1 MKHKISSLALL
12 FHKYSLSVWIFL
24 RSSWKSLEYRDDA
37 HQLQQKRTI
46 LSNLLTRSL
55 ESSCHRDLIKNNTD
69 KKFFFLSLSFSV
81 ILSFHSFSCPHAFS
95 FSKYFFCF
103 LSLSHTLSQRN
114 LTFLFSI
121 TIKIQRYDD
130 TQFKKCKDQ
139 KRKVLIG
146 LCCSNFKVFSQEPTS
161 FGLII
166 SRYLCH
172 TYADTLFN
180 GAQTWK

>member
-1 MKHKISSLALL
+1 MMRISFNKSEQFFL
-12 FHKYSLSVWIFL
+12 IFL
-24 RSSWKSLEYRDDA
+24 REVWKAAAIGIWL
-37 HQLQQKRTI
+37 KI
-46 LSNLLTRSL
+46 I
-55 ESSCHRDLIKNNTD
+55 LIKS
-69 KKFFFLSLSFSV
+69 FFLSLSFSV
-81 ILSFHSFSCPHAFS
+81 ILSFHSFSCSRSFS

-103 LSLSHTLSQRN
+103 LSLSHTFSLRN